1 MSFHHFNQRVFQQ
14 NRPQSDILAIAQMD
28 CKAFAH
34 QNLDAVIF
42 RALRR
47 PLSIV
52 FRNIVGNEVK
62 SRSLRQTLAIL
73 ALN

>member
-1 MSFHHFNQRVFQQ
+1 V
-14 NRPQSDILAIAQMD
+14 A
-28 CKAFAH
+28 
-34 QNLDAVIF
+34 IF

-47 PLSIV
+47 PLSIVV

-62 SRSLRQTLAIL
+62 SRSLRQTLVTV